1 MNTRDFLLLGSGA
14 LVGYLLVGIIN
25 KREAKTEVVSAG
37 ETLLPDTS
45 SQTLPPATTS
55 GSEVKFPTGL
65 IIDPKEALDLNS
77 CQEAWSKF
85 AMTAK
90 YSSQKAMETARD
102 KFIAT
107 CLAKK

>member
-25 KREAKTEVVSAG
+25 KREAKTEVASVE
-37 ETLLPDTS
+37 ETPLPDTS
-45 SQTLPPATTS
+45 SQTLPPATS
-55 GSEVKFPTGL
+55 GGSGETL
-65 IIDPKEALDLNS
+65 IDPKLTPCE
-77 CQEAWSKF
+77 QAWTKIS
-85 AMTAK
+85 MTAR
-90 YSSQKAMETARD
+90 YSSQKAMETAKA